1 MLTLNATLKLLN
13 YFSYACNLQ
22 LQIEFFFSKV
32 SYTLK
37 CKSAKMFKVKAFEIK
52 RKAQC
57 SFDLYIYSQLLSPL
71 LSLKCNILACFGKI
85 KINGLLKG
93 FEWGLF
99 HFKSKILFASLAP
112 DARAP

>member
-1 MLTLNATLKLLN
+1 MRSYLIPDILAVCTFNA
-13 YFSYACNLQ
+13 APVV
-22 LQIEFFFSKV
+22 FFKSIIF
-32 SYTLK
+32 Y
-37 CKSAKMFKVKAFEIK
+37 CKNVK
-52 RKAQC
+52 
-57 SFDLYIYSQLLSPL
+57 YIYSQLLSPL